1 MYAHFIAINR
11 AQIDFLSMRNNLL
24 ERKNNVNRRKINCAK
39 DKLMA
44 QHRPLD

>member
-1 MYAHFIAINR
+1 MHAHFIAVNR
-11 AQIDFLSMRNNLL
+11 AQIDLLSMRNNLL
-24 ERKNNVNRRKINCAK
+24 ERKINVNRRKINWAK

>member
-1 MYAHFIAINR
+1 MHAHFIVVNR

-24 ERKNNVNRRKINCAK
+24 ERKNNVNRRKINCEK